1 MPKHASSPRLHSER
15 SAAARRPHL
24 GPSSA
29 SHDRRSNGKPSHDPI
44 VNHGLGRSRARR
56 DAALTEALIGLL
68 EYTRQ
73 PRPLDPVRARLA
85 APAALR
91 VRARRPAPARRP
103 EGILRLLA
111 QLLKRVDQPALRRR
125 GARAPG
131 GRLGGR
137 GREGGRREG
146 GPPRRG
152 RPRRPRGDKAAGA
165 VGGGEAGA
173 DGGDGTPARR
183 RAAEPGGGL
192 ALARRV
198 QLGLRGAVD
207 ALQGGRRLSVGLA
220 RRLRD
225 GREGTA
231 RLLLLGHVGPHQG
244 PRQGGQGGAVRDG
257 QGLRGR
263 RGRPCDAHRRR
274 EALLKGG
281 GGGGRAE
288 GAVPREAPERLLG
301 RLWRLHVV
309 SHDRAQGR
317 QLCGRLCARGQ
328 PVSG

>member
-131 GRLGGR
+131 GLG
-137 GREGGRREG
+137 
-146 GPPRRG
+146 
-152 RPRRPRGDKAAGA
+152 AAA
-165 VGGGEAGA
+165 PVPHAH
-173 DGGDGTPARR
+173 
-183 RAAEPGGGL
+183 AE
-192 ALARRV
+192 
-198 QLGLRGAVD
+198 
-207 ALQGGRRLSVGLA
+207 RRLSLEPLLPIALQLIVLLRRFEGFGFRARVGCGWRRAGCVRAAPRGAARACLRISTCSVLSLA
-220 RRLRD
+220 TLDMSETSSFSCAISSCFFSKIIATSDRLERPD
-225 GREGTA
+225 MTDIA
-231 RLLLLGHVGPHQG
+231 SSD
-244 PRQGGQGGAVRDG
+244 GGA
-257 QGLRGR
+257 
-263 RGRPCDAHRRR
+263 
-274 EALLKGG
+274 
-281 GGGGRAE
+281 E
-288 GAVPREAPERLLG
+288 G
-301 RLWRLHVV
+301 
-309 SHDRAQGR
+309 
-317 QLCGRLCARGQ
+317 
-328 PVSG
+328 